1 MGRRGS
7 KASSS
12 SVPYYTY
19 VEGGSVGAGSL
30 AGLRSFVCRRRRRW
44 HRKPPQSRALGIARI
59 PPPSLPGRRRRRRPF
74 RLFLRLVEKEA
85 LAGMGGCPLPPF
97 LPRCEAEAMHGR
109 DIPKIDDI
117 GPREAEPPRLS
128 RGGRRRYGSKE
139 ATTPTV
145 HHAKYFFFNVPN
157 VKPSSEPRR
166 EWLRKG
172 LSRPRHSAAQN
183 INLMCGLS
191 LLALLSLSLFLSRP
205 FSVGPLPDPANL

>member
-1 MGRRGS
+1 MPPPPPL
-7 KASSS
+7 ASQT
-12 SVPYYTY
+12 PPIPC
-19 VEGGSVGAGSL
+19 AGHRSDPPSL
-30 AGLRSFVCRRRRRW
+30 
-44 HRKPPQSRALGIARI
+44 
-59 PPPSLPGRRRRRRPF
+59 PPSLPGRRRRRRPF

-85 LAGMGGCPLPPF
+85 LPGMGECPLPLF

-172 LSRPRHSAAQN
+172 LFRPRHSAAQN
-183 INLMCGLS
+183 INLMSGLS
-191 LLALLSLSLFLSRP
+191 LLALLSLSLPLSSFLCRSPPRSGQFVRCRTNMAT
-205 FSVGPLPDPANL
+205 FSSSYPHCS